1 LPLADC
7 LNAAGEYLEK
17 NMKKIA
23 FAAAFAVSATS
34 AMAGNY
40 AKDDVV
46 MEPVVVVEETAA
58 SSSSAGILIPLALLA
73 VVAAAAAN

>member
-1 LPLADC
+1 MPLADC

-23 FAAAFAVSATS
+23 FAAAFSVS